1 MKALV
6 LAAGYGKRLRPIT
19 DTIPKSMVP
28 VNGTPLLMN
37 TMNNLVACGIT
48 EIGIVVGHKAEY
60 IQKRIGSTYCG
71 AAITYYE
78 NPRYLETNNVVSLL
92 SAEAFMNDDVLLLE
106 CDILYRKDMLD
117 LLLAGEGDCTIL
129 VSPFHPDTMDGSV
142 IRTADG
148 NKAMELILGKWQGA
162 DFDYTNMKKTV
173 NLYKFKKDFIQNKYM
188 PLVRWYVE
196 HMSENSYY
204 EKVLGA
210 LLYLRECDARVVE
223 VPADMWC
230 EIDNEEDLK
239 RASVMFR

>member
-28 VNGTPLLMN
+28 VNGTPLLIN
-37 TMNNLVACGIT
+37 AMNNLIDCGIT
-48 EIGIVVGHKAEY
+48 QIGIVVGHKAEY
-60 IQKRIGSTYCG
+60 IRQNIGVSYRG

-78 NPRYLETNNVVSLL
+78 NPRYLETNNVVSLFA
-92 SAEAFMNDDVLLLE
+92 AEEFMDDDMLLLE
-106 CDILYRKDMLD
+106 CDIFYRKDL
-117 LLLAGEGDCTIL
+117 LERLLAGEGDCTIL
-129 VSPFHPDTMDGSV
+129 VSPFDKDTMDGSV
-142 IRTADG
+142 IRVAEGD
-148 NKAMELILGKWQGA
+148 KAMELILGKWQGEG
-162 DFDYTNMKKTV
+162 FDYTCMKKTV
-173 NLYKFKKDFIQNKYM
+173 NLYKFKKTFVQDKYM

-223 VPADMWC
+223 VPADMWS
-230 EIDNEEDLK
+230 EIDDEADLK
-239 RASVMFR
+239 RAAEKFK